1 MAVMIADGNVFF
13 ARDRLLGT
21 CLPFRLF
28 VCFDFYFT
36 SVGDECC
43 WLACGRLASRLLN
56 PHVPYMLACFS
67 AGAFATLIC
76 SAKRQRVATSSHS
89 RLVLVVKEL

>member
-1 MAVMIADGNVFF
+1 MAVMIADGNIFF

-43 WLACGRLASRLLN
+43 WLACGFLASRLLN
-56 PHVPYMLACFS
+56 PHGHAFLIGQYDREDVLAD
-67 AGAFATLIC
+67 
-76 SAKRQRVATSSHS
+76 
-89 RLVLVVKEL
+89 